1 MEGLIDS
8 IEKGIL
14 EFKKSSSVKSF
25 SKGDLKQHPKIT
37 LLTCSDSRIP
47 TNIFGETFD
56 RVFSVENIGNQVKV
70 SEGSVLYGILHLHTP
85 VVIVAGHTDCG
96 AIKEAQSDFSGE
108 EEGIKREL
116 SILKNSLD
124 EISSGIKFSDKSKIK
139 FTQLAEKNVDYQIS
153 YLLENPEV
161 RKLVSEGKLNIFGMI
176 IDLHNIY
183 KNGFGE
189 VYLINL
195 NGETKIEKIRKSK
208 SAGVLGKRANRLS

>member
-56 RVFSVENIGNQVKV
+56 RIFSVENIGNQVKV

-96 AIKEAQSDFSGE
+96 AIKAAQSDFSKE
-108 EEGIKREL
+108 EDGIKREL

-124 EISSGIKFSDKSKIK
+124 DISSGIKFGDKPEIK

-161 RKLVSEGKLNIFGMI
+161 IKLVKEEKLDIFGMI
-176 IDLHNIY
+176 VDLHNVY

-189 VYLINL
+189 VCLINV
-195 NGETKIEKIRKSK
+195 NGKTDIEKIRKSK
-208 SAGVLGKRANRLS
+208 RAGILAKRVNRSP